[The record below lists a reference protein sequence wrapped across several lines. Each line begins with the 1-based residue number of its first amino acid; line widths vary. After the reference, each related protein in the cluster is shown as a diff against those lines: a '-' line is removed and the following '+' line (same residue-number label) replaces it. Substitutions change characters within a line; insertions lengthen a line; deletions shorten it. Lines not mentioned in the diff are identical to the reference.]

1 MWVRIIKNIFRDNT
15 SLVNCTKNYK
25 NMCILLKY
33 LAYSIYVC
41 VLSLFSHGLTSIDAV
56 LLNSTKY

>member
-15 SLVNCTKNYK
+15 NLVNCTKNYK
-25 NMCILLKY
+25 NICILLKY

-41 VLSLFSHGLTSIDAV
+41 VLSLFSHGLLSMDTV
-56 LLNSTKY
+56 Y